1 MSTSPPT
8 VLCNEGEWRPQ
19 TASRAAPQQ
28 LPHSPLFP
36 CPKDDVRDQA
46 ITSNALLTT
55 TFEQQTPSTHLYSR
69 VCAHRPRKTMRVEAP
84 MQQLTEQ
91 EKKRIQRYCTYPKI
105 AATALVMS
113 FVACLLMLPL
123 QMINDIAFHQKE
135 FQPAGIYTA
144 IALTA
149 IELAIFCYCALAPR
163 FGMQGKQWK
172 ELQSRLA
179 VAQTNKDR
187 SAEVASVL
195 ATQAAGRLLKNSDND
210 LARNLGGAAEVASAV
225 GAVATA
231 ADVLAET
238 ASNAEAMANAYGVT
252 IPSVKKQIIA
262 LAVVPVIV
270 LLGVYIPQFAQ
281 GNNGL
286 QARKAAAAEQLAIA
300 QDALEPVCER
310 VAADDPYESYHDYGY
325 RIIGYLRD
333 NALGAQAAYIYLS
346 FDVDGTLTDVD
357 YVSQIDPEASL
368 ADNLARAEQDIATL
382 CAPLNGLD
390 ISVATPD
397 LLTPCSLSDE
407 FKQTFLAGSLYE
419 EISIKTEDESI
430 KSYYTFDTEPKEE
443 FDEYTHPEIRLM
455 LSAKED

>member
-1 MSTSPPT
+1 
-8 VLCNEGEWRPQ
+8 
-19 TASRAAPQQ
+19 
-28 LPHSPLFP
+28 
-36 CPKDDVRDQA
+36 
-46 ITSNALLTT
+46 
-55 TFEQQTPSTHLYSR
+55 
-69 VCAHRPRKTMRVEAP
+69 

-105 AATALVMS
+105 AATVLVMS

-144 IALTA
+144 IALTV
-149 IELAIFCYCALAPR
+149 IELAVFCYCALAPR

-187 SAEVASVL
+187 SAEVAGVL
-195 ATQAAGRLLKNSDND
+195 A
-210 LARNLGGAAEVASAV
+210 
-225 GAVATA
+225 
-231 ADVLAET
+231 
-238 ASNAEAMANAYGVT
+238 
-252 IPSVKKQIIA
+252 
-262 LAVVPVIV
+262 
-270 LLGVYIPQFAQ
+270 
-281 GNNGL
+281 
-286 QARKAAAAEQLAIA
+286 A
-300 QDALEPVCER
+300 QDALEPVCKR

-333 NALGAQAAYIYLS
+333 NDLGAQAAYVYLS
-346 FDVDGTLTDVD
+346 FDADGMLTDVD
-357 YVSQIDPEASL
+357 YTSQIDPEASL

-390 ISVATPD
+390 ISVATPG

-407 FKQTFLAGSLYE
+407 FKQAFLAGSLYE

-443 FDEYTHPEIRLM
+443 FDKYTHPEISLM

>member
-1 MSTSPPT
+1 
-8 VLCNEGEWRPQ
+8 
-19 TASRAAPQQ
+19 
-28 LPHSPLFP
+28 
-36 CPKDDVRDQA
+36 
-46 ITSNALLTT
+46 
-55 TFEQQTPSTHLYSR
+55 
-69 VCAHRPRKTMRVEAP
+69 

-105 AATALVMS
+105 ATTALVMS

-149 IELAIFCYCALAPR
+149 IELVIFCYCALAPR

-179 VAQTNKDR
+179 IAQTNKDR
-187 SAEVASVL
+187 SAEGAGML
-195 ATQAAGRLLKNSDND
+195 A
-210 LARNLGGAAEVASAV
+210 
-225 GAVATA
+225 
-231 ADVLAET
+231 
-238 ASNAEAMANAYGVT
+238 
-252 IPSVKKQIIA
+252 
-262 LAVVPVIV
+262 
-270 LLGVYIPQFAQ
+270 
-281 GNNGL
+281 
-286 QARKAAAAEQLAIA
+286 A
-300 QDALEPVCER
+300 QDALEPVCKR

-333 NALGAQAAYIYLS
+333 NDLGAQAAYVYLS
-346 FDVDGTLTDVD
+346 FDADGMLTDVD
-357 YVSQIDPEASL
+357 YTSQIDPEASL
-368 ADNLARAEQDIATL
+368 AYNLACSEQDIATL
-382 CAPLNGLD
+382 CAPLNGLG
-390 ISVATPD
+390 ISVATPG

-407 FKQTFLAGSLYE
+407 FKQAFLAGSLYE

-443 FDEYTHPEIRLM
+443 FDKYTHPEISLM

>member
-1 MSTSPPT
+1 
-8 VLCNEGEWRPQ
+8 
-19 TASRAAPQQ
+19 
-28 LPHSPLFP
+28 
-36 CPKDDVRDQA
+36 
-46 ITSNALLTT
+46 
-55 TFEQQTPSTHLYSR
+55 
-69 VCAHRPRKTMRVEAP
+69 

-91 EKKRIQRYCTYPKI
+91 EKKRIRRYCTYPKI

-144 IALTA
+144 IALTV

-187 SAEVASVL
+187 SAEVAGVL

-210 LARNLGGAAEVASAV
+210 LARNLGGAAEVAGAV

-238 ASNAEAMANAYGVT
+238 SSNAEAMANAYDVT

-262 LAVVPVIV
+262 LAVAPAIV
-270 LLGVYIPQFAQ
+270 LLGVYIPQFVQ
-281 GNNGL
+281 GNNEL
-286 QARKAAAAEQLAIA
+286 QVRKAAAAEQLAIA

-310 VAADDPYESYHDYGY
+310 VAADDPYESYHE
-325 RIIGYLRD
+325 
-333 NALGAQAAYIYLS
+333 
-346 FDVDGTLTDVD
+346 V
-357 YVSQIDPEASL
+357 VSRKL
-368 ADNLARAEQDIATL
+368 
-382 CAPLNGLD
+382 
-390 ISVATPD
+390 V
-397 LLTPCSLSDE
+397 
-407 FKQTFLAGSLYE
+407 
-419 EISIKTEDESI
+419 
-430 KSYYTFDTEPKEE
+430 
-443 FDEYTHPEIRLM
+443 
-455 LSAKED
+455 

>member
-1 MSTSPPT
+1 M
-8 VLCNEGEWRPQ
+8 
-19 TASRAAPQQ
+19 
-28 LPHSPLFP
+28 
-36 CPKDDVRDQA
+36 K
-46 ITSNALLTT
+46 
-55 TFEQQTPSTHLYSR
+55 
-69 VCAHRPRKTMRVEAP
+69 VEDP

-105 AATALVMS
+105 AAAALVMS

-123 QMINDIAFHQKE
+123 QMVNDIAFHQKE
-135 FQPAGIYTA
+135 FQAAGIYTA

-187 SAEVASVL
+187 SAGVAGVL
-195 ATQAAGRLLKNSDND
+195 AAQAAGRLLKDSDND
-210 LARNLGGAAEVASAV
+210 IARNLGGAAEIAGAV

-238 ASNAEAMANAYGVT
+238 SSNAEAMASAYGIA
-252 IPSVKKQIIA
+252 IPSAKKQIIA
-262 LAVVPVIV
+262 LVVVPVIV
-270 LLGVYIPQFAQ
+270 LLGSYIPQFIQ
-281 GNNGL
+281 GSSEL

-310 VAADDPYESYHDYGY
+310 IVADDPYESYHDYGY

-333 NALGAQAAYIYLS
+333 LDAQAAYVYLS
-346 FDVDGTLTDVD
+346 FDADGMLTDVD
-357 YVSQIDPEASL
+357 YTSQIDPEASFE
-368 ADNLARAEQDIATL
+368 DNLARVEQDIATL

-390 ISVATPD
+390 ISVAAPG
-397 LLTPCSLSDE
+397 LLMPCSLSDE
-407 FKQTFLAGSLYE
+407 FKQAFLAGSLYE
-419 EISIKTEDESI
+419 GISIKTEDKSI
-430 KSYYTFDTEPKEE
+430 KSYYTFDTDPEDE
-443 FDEYTHPEIRLM
+443 FDEYTHPEISLM
-455 LSAKED
+455 LSAKKS